1 MPTLALLLFAAG
13 LVAQVAPAPSAPAA
27 PVVPAETAASK
38 ARIKTA
44 HARAT
49 QVRAR
54 LSPVRFT
61 ILSAEVAARIEKLPF
76 AEGARFKQG
85 DALVVFDDAVPRAQL
100 GKARAAHESATRI
113 LQSYRRLA
121 ELGSVSQLDLAV
133 SESRVLEAKADLD
146 LAEATFGKCVV
157 RAPFAGRVGDMRI
170 REHQFMQ
177 AGQPM
182 LEIIDDSALELE
194 FIAPSDS
201 LAWLRPGL
209 ALKVRID
216 ETARTYEAKVIRI
229 GAKVDPVSQTIKLA
243 ASVAGDHPELLSGMS
258 GTVELP
264 TVPVR

>member
-13 LVAQVAPAPSAPAA
+13 LAAQVAPAPAAPVA
-27 PVVPAETAASK
+27 PVVPAETAATK
-38 ARIKTA
+38 AREAA

-100 GKARAAHESATRI
+100 GKARAAHESATRV

-194 FIAPSDS
+194 FIAPSAS

-243 ASVAGDHPELLSGMS
+243 ASVAGEHPELLSGMS

-264 TVPVR
+264 TVPAR

>member
-1 MPTLALLLFAAG
+1 MPLLALLLLAAAG
-13 LVAQVAPAPSAPAA
+13 AVAQVAPAAPATAPAA
-27 PVVPAETAASK
+27 PAETAASK
-38 ARIKTA
+38 AREAA
-44 HARAT
+44 HARAS

-61 ILSAEVAARIEKLPF
+61 ILSAEVAARIERLPF

-100 GKARAAHESATRI
+100 GKARAAHEAATRV

-146 LAEATFGKCVV
+146 LAEATFGKCVI
-157 RAPFAGRVGDMRI
+157 RAPFPGRVGDMRI

-194 FIAPSDS
+194 FIAPSAS

-209 ALKVRID
+209 VLKVRID

-243 ASVAGDHPELLSGMS
+243 ASVAGEHPELLSGMS
-258 GTVELP
+258 GSVELP
-264 TVPVR
+264 TAAAR